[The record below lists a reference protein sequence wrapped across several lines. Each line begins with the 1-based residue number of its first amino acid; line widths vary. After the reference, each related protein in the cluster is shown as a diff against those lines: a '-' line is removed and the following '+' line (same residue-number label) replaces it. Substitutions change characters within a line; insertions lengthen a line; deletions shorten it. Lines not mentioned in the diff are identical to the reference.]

1 MTRVAV
7 RHTLRSTS
15 RRTFLYAAMAVSAVA
30 ALLPGRPAHAD
41 ALANI
46 QKAGVIRVAIPNDFP
61 PVSYTHLT
69 LPTTSIEC
77 RSRWSPYH

>member
-1 MTRVAV
+1 MTRITA
-7 RHTLRSTS
+7 RHAARHTS
-15 RRTFLYAAMAVSAVA
+15 RRFFFHAVMAASAVA

-61 PVSYTHLT
+61 PFG
-69 LPTTSIEC
+69 
-77 RSRWSPYH
+77 